1 MVLPVKALAAL
12 AEVNT
17 ASCAAPWFG
26 PQSRIVSWNPFSCST
41 QPRFARKMYGH
52 IADVGFLEMYR
63 DTMDIGIEVRH
74 CGSVLDARCLE
85 PLAPNLLIPVA
96 PCVSLH

>member
-1 MVLPVKALAAL
+1 MVLPEEALASFAQVNFAMINAL
-12 AEVNT
+12 WLRGR
-17 ASCAAPWFG
+17 S
-26 PQSRIVSWNPFSCST
+26 VSWRTFSCST